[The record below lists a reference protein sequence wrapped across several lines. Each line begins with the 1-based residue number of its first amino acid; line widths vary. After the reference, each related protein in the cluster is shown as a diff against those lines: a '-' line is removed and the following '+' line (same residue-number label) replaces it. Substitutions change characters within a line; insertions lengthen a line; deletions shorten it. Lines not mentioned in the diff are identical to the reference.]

1 MPAPLYRR
9 CAAVLL
15 LGLLALGLSSLR
27 ADDRRLALRVWTL
40 RLPGNELA
48 CEVADVDG
56 DGDLDLIVAHMSGL
70 SGEERSLS
78 VYLQGPR
85 KERFADAPAR
95 VFPVPADACAFV
107 AGDLDPAPGAEI
119 ALLCP
124 SRVLLIRADG
134 TQVEV
139 LREPGFFDYPERGGL
154 PVWDLARDLDG
165 DGLPELIVPTK
176 EGYVVLGRT
185 KDAPLTRRSL
195 LSVEV
200 DQRFGP
206 AFETKLLNRFLT
218 STLRLRRVVHT
229 DLNADGRQDLITVS
243 GGGLARYLQ
252 RADGTFPARPDRED
266 PFQIARGK
274 EQEGGGGGAFASL
287 RLNLADVNGD
297 GRADLFATRTQG
309 EVGVFSSLRT
319 QQLVFLARADLPQ
332 TWDEQ
337 RPAAVLNL
345 KGVSSDPLLIDWDGD
360 GKQDLVLSTYR
371 MDMLSN
377 VQRAL
382 AESLTVTYLIF
393 LQRGGAEP
401 FAADPDVSLDV
412 DVPLESLQQRGGNQ
426 AVIFTA
432 DIDGDGVRDQIA
444 RRADGALQISPGKV
458 ERDGD
463 SRRLSFGQPIK
474 VTIPRTE
481 PPWVRDLDGDG
492 KDELILEPFAGE
504 DASARTLR
512 VVGVAE

>member
-1 MPAPLYRR
+1 MT
-9 CAAVLL
+9 LL
-15 LGLLALGLSSLR
+15 ALLALGLGSLR

-40 RLPGNELA
+40 RLPGNELG
-48 CEVADVDG
+48 CDVADVDG
-56 DGDLDLIVAHMSGL
+56 DGDLDLVVAHMGAPT
-70 SGEERSLS
+70 GEARSIS

-85 KERFADAPAR
+85 SDRFAEAPSL
-95 VFPVPADACAFV
+95 VFPVSADACAFV
-107 AGDLDPAPGAEI
+107 AADLDPAPGAEI

-124 SRVLLIRADG
+124 TRVVLIKADG
-134 TQVEV
+134 TRREV
-139 LREPGFFDYPERGGL
+139 LAEPGFFDYPERGGL

-165 DGLPELIVPTK
+165 DGLLELLVPTK

-185 KDAPLTRRSL
+185 KEGPLTRRSL
-195 LSVEV
+195 VQVEI

-218 STLRLRRVVHT
+218 STLRMRRVVHT
-229 DLNADGRQDLITVS
+229 DLDADGRQDLITIS

-252 RADGTFPARPDRED
+252 RADGSFPERPDRED
-266 PFQIARGK
+266 PFTIARGK

-287 RLNLADVNGD
+287 RLNLADVDAD
-297 GRADLFATRTQG
+297 GRADLLATRTLG

-319 QQLVFLARADLPQ
+319 QQLVFLAQKDLPQ
-332 TWDEQ
+332 TWDEK
-337 RPAAVLNL
+337 RPVAVLNL
-345 KGVSSDPLLIDWDGD
+345 KGISTDPLLIDWDGD

-377 VQRAL
+377 VKRAL
-382 AESLTVTYLIF
+382 ADSLTITYLIF
-393 LQRGGAEP
+393 LQRPGAEP
-401 FAADPDVSLDV
+401 FPADPDVSLDV
-412 DVPLESLQQRGGNQ
+412 EVPLESLQQQGGSQ

-432 DIDGDGVRDQIA
+432 DVDGDGVRDQIA
-444 RRADGALQISPGKV
+444 RRVDGALQISPGRV

-463 SRRLSFGQPIK
+463 ERRLSFGEPIK
-474 VTIPRTE
+474 VTLPRTE

-492 KDELILEPFAGE
+492 KDELILEPFAAE
-504 DASARTLR
+504 DASARILR